1 MPPLPTTTRE
11 QWFHGTLSRD
21 EASAKLKVEA
31 QRLEEGSGLIDNTI
45 SAYDTGVYLVRI
57 SDKPNQAG
65 KKYVISL
72 LEERKPKNYEIM
84 VCDKFFYIDEGP
96 YMPSLEHLIE
106 HYQNFVDGLPTRLKY
121 AVKPPIVPPAP
132 PVIDFNT
139 IRKSRQQSLPNT
151 PSSFSMQA
159 SATSPV
165 APPVPPLPNKMPS
178 NSGNNNASAAPEKPT
193 KQQKHSPIKT
203 IITDGFRSFRRNKSS
218 SNNNNLSAANKSNDI
233 KLEIA
238 SSPLTNLTF
247 TSDFHLDQMYQTPR
261 EQSNQTTVDD
271 YIKDDKNIVRS
282 PAKTKETVK
291 YANLPSNI
299 ISRDKLNILDGIG
312 QGEFGFVYRGIYL
325 HHSGKI
331 EVAIKKL
338 PDNHSQEDHSSFI
351 REAQYM
357 MDLYHP
363 CIVRLI
369 GICLVSTVL
378 QPGLV
383 LFRNLIYFIQVV
395 HLYNLYY
402 SMTSVCSGK
411 SVPTF

>member
-1 MPPLPTTTRE
+1 MPPQPKTSRE
-11 QWFHGTLSRD
+11 EWFHGTLSRE
-21 EASAKLKVEA
+21 EASKKLFAEAKS
-31 QRLEEGSGLIDNTI
+31 LEENSGLIDNTI
-45 SAYDTGVYLVRI
+45 SEYDSGVYLVRI
-57 SDKPNQAG
+57 SDKNQQH
-65 KKYVISL
+65 KKFVVSL
-72 LEERKPKNYEIM
+72 LQERKLMNYEIM
-84 VCDKFFYIDEGP
+84 ICNQFFYIDEGP
-96 YMPSLEHLIE
+96 FMPSLEHLIE

-121 AVKPPIVPPAP
+121 PVKPPIVPPAP

-139 IRKSRQQSLPNT
+139 IRKTRQQSLPNN
-151 PSSFSMQA
+151 PSAFSLQ
-159 SATSPV
+159 ATSPV

-178 NSGNNNASAAPEKPT
+178 NSNNINNNNNASVPSEKPT
-193 KQQKHSPIKT
+193 KQQKPSPIKT

-218 SNNNNLSAANKSNDI
+218 SSNNNTSSNSANKANDI

-261 EQSNQTTVDD
+261 DSSNQTTADD

-282 PAKTKETVK
+282 PTKTKETVK

-338 PDNHSQEDHSSFI
+338 PENHSQEDHSSFI

-369 GICLVSTVL
+369 GICLVSYGYV
-378 QPGLV
+378 QS
-383 LFRNLIYFIQVV
+383 FF
-395 HLYNLYY
+395 
-402 SMTSVCSGK
+402 
-411 SVPTF
+411 